1 MRTVRARM
9 LERYQAPSVK
19 PHGRPSA
26 HRGSIWGS
34 LAVSCAAAVL
44 LVPAANSSA
53 RAEAIRS
60 VSRAA
65 IPPGTG
71 TGPSYCASVVTGGYE
86 LGGGSTSLDNVYPCG
101 PEPGSGAPGYGDAFE
116 ASPWGFQ
123 CTELANRFVF
133 NAWGLQ
139 PIFGKSLDGAHY
151 AQTLHAVYPSV
162 ALVANGTAG
171 QPYLTGDIVS
181 FKGTHTSTT
190 DGHVAVVISSTYAS
204 GDNGNYSITIMEQN
218 APTQNPATATMGQ
231 ENLTVK
237 NWALQPAPG
246 AWVTPYDFDALHS
259 GWLWD
264 SLAVPPDEGPGAF
277 LTYDIAC
284 PIKGTCVV
292 VGSYTDAKG
301 YVQGLIETLSG
312 GKWKAIQA
320 PLPVNMSRS
329 QPARLVAVSC
339 PSATYCVAVGGFL
352 TSPKEAAGGLIETL
366 SGDAATWKPKP
377 YVAPEAPDGLRA
389 VACGAVGACV
399 AVSQGNNGGGG
410 IIERLSN
417 GTWKATPA
425 PLPSEDAQAELD
437 TVACPSSHSC
447 TAVGDF
453 FLKNDNDRVPTGLN
467 ETFSDGNWKPSL
479 TSSFDAAGPG
489 IQISLKWTSVAC
501 ASTSLCVAAGWESG
515 NFGPNR
521 SWINR
526 NVLETLSDGH
536 PTGEI
541 PPLPPGA
548 TYPLGVPQSQT
559 VACAPGGTCIAD
571 LGYRPSAGG
580 WQSLVETW
588 SAGRWRLT
596 QAQIPV
602 PKGVVGEAVAAACP
616 TSTYCVLVGG
626 TNAEAPLVDVWS
638 GSQWTTVAVQPGP
651 GGLFPLNDY
660 LGYVSC
666 PTAGWC
672 VALGVTGTVEQTPN
686 D

>member
-9 LERYQAPSVK
+9 LERDQAPSVK
-19 PHGRPSA
+19 PYGRAAA
-26 HRGSIWGS
+26 HRGGIWWS
-34 LAVSCAAAVL
+34 PTLLCAAAVL
-44 LVPAANSSA
+44 LVPGTNSSA
-53 RAEAIRS
+53 RAAAIRS
-60 VSRAA
+60 VSAAA

-86 LGGGSTSLDNVYPCG
+86 LGGGSTSFDNVYPCG
-101 PEPGSGAPGYGDAFE
+101 PEPGATFPSYGDVFQP
-116 ASPWGFQ
+116 SGGFQ

-151 AQTLHAVYPSV
+151 AQTLHAVYRSV
-162 ALVANGTAG
+162 ALVPNGIAG

-190 DGHVAVVISSTYAS
+190 DGHVAVVIFSSYAS

-246 AWVTPYDFDALHS
+246 AWVTPYDFDALNS

-312 GKWKAIQA
+312 GKWKAVQA
-320 PLPVNMSRS
+320 PLPVKTSGN
-329 QPARLVAVSC
+329 PEAHLFAVSC
-339 PSATYCVAVGGFL
+339 ASATYCVAVGGF
-352 TSPKEAAGGLIETL
+352 AGAGLVETL
-366 SGDAATWKPKP
+366 SGDPSAWKPKP
-377 YVAPEAPDGLRA
+377 YETLDTPFGLLA

-399 AVSQGNNGGGG
+399 ALSEGDSAGTGGG

-417 GTWKATPA
+417 GTWKATSAPLPA
-425 PLPSEDAQAELD
+425 PLPSEAAQAELD

-447 TAVGDF
+447 VAVGDF
-453 FLKNDNDRVPTGLN
+453 GLPNANDPVPTGLN
-467 ETFSDGNWKPSL
+467 ETFSGGNWEPSL
-479 TSSFDAAGPG
+479 NSSFEVPG
-489 IQISLKWTSVAC
+489 HAIQIDLTWTSVAC

-515 NFGPNR
+515 NFGPNG

-536 PTGEI
+536 LTGDI
-541 PPLPPGA
+541 PPLPPSA
-548 TYPLGVPQSQT
+548 TYPSYVSQYQT
-559 VACAPGGTCIAD
+559 VACAPGGTCIAG
-571 LGYRPSAGG
+571 LSYGG
-580 WQSLVETW
+580 RESFIETW

-596 QAQIPV
+596 QARIPS
-602 PKGVVGEAVAAACP
+602 PNGGGAALAAACP
-616 TSTYCVLVGG
+616 TSTYCVLVGSSF
-626 TNAEAPLVDVWS
+626 AEAPLVDVRS
-638 GSQWTTVAVQPGP
+638 GSQWATVAVQPGP
-651 GGLFPLNDY
+651 GGEFPSPNDY
-660 LGYVSC
+660 LESVSC

-672 VALGVTGTVEQTPN
+672 AALGRAGMVEQTPN